1 MSAIPDHPLNADLLH
16 QHIRKHKLPQR
27 DAFWL
32 PYLNNYYGDD
42 SSVNRLFVWG
52 LDGLGKDKIQ
62 NKSLRLA
69 GITLAWFLASS
80 NRFLRD
86 RATKAL
92 VTIFV
97 ERLTVLFDILKKFE
111 KIDDPYIEER
121 LYAAAYGSVLQSKD
135 NVTKLALYVYNRFFK
150 NSKPPTHIL
159 LRDYARG
166 IIETVLNKNT
176 ALKHKINVA
185 KIRPPYSSTFPTKIP
200 SLAELKRKYYPE
212 RIISKP
218 PKLGDYGEI
227 WRSLMY
233 NNEGGISDFGN
244 YVVNTALNHWCDLKL
259 SKDGSRKKTAKEMNE
274 EFITSLDRK
283 KKSAWRK
290 LEDMRQSM
298 FLRMT
303 ILDFPKKE
311 NVNSSDVKITI
322 KQLQAIKR
330 QHQFD
335 EKSLIK
341 TLNKHQ
347 QKLYRQGVLPYR
359 NNHRGSNDLEVA
371 EIKRLI
377 FQRIIKLGWRP
388 KLFAEFD
395 STVRDRDRSAY
406 KSERI
411 GKKYQWIAFHE
422 ILGRIADNFVFRGNW
437 NENFEPYQ
445 GPWQTWARDIDPSC
459 LLQKKPIGSTANKSW
474 WVTATYKNWR
484 PSLGHT
490 QWTRIKTDLPDQK
503 KLLEVKAKGGWVI
516 LDGYYRWEQPP
527 HPGEERFDKIRRD
540 VWYILRSY
548 IINKKDSATVFDWAK
563 KIRFYGKVD
572 ARPFRN
578 KTCLFKGISIIE
590 FI

>member
-1 MSAIPDHPLNADLLH
+1 MGKILKNRWLNRGLIEALSIQVPERLLGRELVYVAPKRFRYHEVAKESFLESLIWRDLSQKNGKPKFIDQRRVLNYLNKYILPYFEGNEKILNTIITVSAIPDHPLNADLLH
-16 QHIRKHKLPQR
+16 QHLRKHKLPQR

-32 PYLNNYYGDD
+32 PYLNNYYGDE
-42 SSVNRLFVWG
+42 SSVNRLLVWG

-97 ERLTVLFDILKKFE
+97 ERLIVLLDILKKFE

-121 LYAAAYGSVLQSKD
+121 LYAAAYGSVLQSKED
-135 NVTKLALYVYNRFFK
+135 VTKLALYVYNRFFK

-166 IIETVLNKNT
+166 IIKTALNKNT

-330 QHQFD
+330 QH
-335 EKSLIK
+335 
-341 TLNKHQ
+341 
-347 QKLYRQGVLPYR
+347 
-359 NNHRGSNDLEVA
+359 
-371 EIKRLI
+371 
-377 FQRIIKLGWRP
+377 
-388 KLFAEFD
+388 
-395 STVRDRDRSAY
+395 
-406 KSERI
+406 
-411 GKKYQWIAFHE
+411 
-422 ILGRIADNFVFRGNW
+422 
-437 NENFEPYQ
+437 
-445 GPWQTWARDIDPSC
+445 
-459 LLQKKPIGSTANKSW
+459 
-474 WVTATYKNWR
+474 
-484 PSLGHT
+484 
-490 QWTRIKTDLPDQK
+490 
-503 KLLEVKAKGGWVI
+503 
-516 LDGYYRWEQPP
+516 
-527 HPGEERFDKIRRD
+527 
-540 VWYILRSY
+540 
-548 IINKKDSATVFDWAK
+548 
-563 KIRFYGKVD
+563 
-572 ARPFRN
+572 
-578 KTCLFKGISIIE
+578 
-590 FI
+590 